1 MASLLVTKGLSR
13 GDFYPLKD
21 TPLTLGRASDGD
33 GQVIDDNVSRQHVR
47 FEWDSTARLH
57 SVTDLGSR
65 NGTRVNGQ
73 SISGATLL
81 KDGDE
86 ITIGETSIRFT
97 TQDFPTRENAMT
109 HFRERRWFG
118 EDLRQTIVER

>member
-21 TPLTLGRASDGD
+21 APLTLGRASDAD

-47 FEWDSTARLH
+47 FEWDATARLH

-65 NGTRVNGQ
+65 NGTRVNGEQ
-73 SISGATLL
+73 VTGPALL
-81 KDGDE
+81 RDGDE
-86 ITIGETSIRFT
+86 ITLGATTIRFT
-97 TQDFPTRENAMT
+97 TQDFPNRENALS